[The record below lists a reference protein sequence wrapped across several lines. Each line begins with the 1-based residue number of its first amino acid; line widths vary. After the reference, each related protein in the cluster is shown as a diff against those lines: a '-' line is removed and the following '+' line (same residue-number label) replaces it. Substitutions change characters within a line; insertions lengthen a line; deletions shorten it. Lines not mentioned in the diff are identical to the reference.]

1 MASPNPSLSP
11 RVRAIAHITGPE
23 GTVQREHDLQ
33 EHLAKVAA
41 RAADNAEPFG
51 GAAWARLAGQW
62 HDIGKYRPGFQR
74 YIRQPKV
81 ADAHIEGKVPGSEK
95 THSAAGAIW
104 AIEAFRASHGEN
116 GALAAR
122 VFAYL
127 IASHHAGL
135 YDWDG
140 GLKERLVSEDSKTEF
155 AEARALAPETI
166 LDCVGFNPDLRNI
179 PGGPEGFSLW
189 VRMLFSALVDADFL
203 DTESFFD
210 PKLTNS
216 RSSFPAIL
224 ALFPVFDAHIGELAA
239 QAPATLVNK
248 LRADVLQSC
257 RQKAALTPGFFSL
270 SVPTGGGK
278 TLSSLAFALQHAKH
292 HGKRRIIYAIP
303 YTSIIEQ
310 TADIFKRIFASMGP
324 EVLVEHH
331 SQAESDERSETARSR
346 LASENWDAPLIVTTN
361 VQLFESLFAA
371 KTSRCRKLH
380 NIVGSV
386 IVLDEAQQ
394 LPPDFLQP
402 ILDVLNL
409 LVKQY
414 GVTVLLCTATQPA
427 LSSTS
432 FFDASSNLRG
442 LDNVREIVNDP
453 DELYKRLQ
461 RVNVTL
467 PLNWQTPMPWV
478 EVASAVAQEDCILVI
493 VNTRKAAKE
502 LLALLPKGTLHLS
515 ALMCGAHRSDVLE
528 VIRSRLK
535 AKREGRDLEPLRV
548 VSTQLVEAGV
558 DLDFP
563 VVWRAL
569 AGLDSIAQA
578 AGRCN
583 REGLLANGGR
593 VVVFVPPE
601 ALPNGLLRKAG
612 DECVSTLFGAT
623 EYPLSLPLFEKFF
636 RQFYRATDLDKKK
649 INDLLKVEPTTLG
662 VQFRT
667 AAHAFRLIDDG
678 DKASVVVRYS
688 EKLEEIEM
696 LLNTLKRDGP
706 ERSLMRKLQ
715 RYIVSINLRDAE
727 RLLGKGLGLAMP
739 GLYVQEADGLYDPRR
754 GFTNDDDNFNP
765 TGNVI

>member
-442 LDNVREIVNDP
+442 LENVREIVNDP

-754 GFTNDDDNFNP
+754 
-765 TGNVI
+765 

>member
-310 TADIFKRIFASMGP
+310 TA
-324 EVLVEHH
+324 
-331 SQAESDERSETARSR
+331 
-346 LASENWDAPLIVTTN
+346 
-361 VQLFESLFAA
+361 
-371 KTSRCRKLH
+371 
-380 NIVGSV
+380 
-386 IVLDEAQQ
+386 
-394 LPPDFLQP
+394 
-402 ILDVLNL
+402 
-409 LVKQY
+409 
-414 GVTVLLCTATQPA
+414 
-427 LSSTS
+427 
-432 FFDASSNLRG
+432 
-442 LDNVREIVNDP
+442 
-453 DELYKRLQ
+453 
-461 RVNVTL
+461 
-467 PLNWQTPMPWV
+467 
-478 EVASAVAQEDCILVI
+478 
-493 VNTRKAAKE
+493 
-502 LLALLPKGTLHLS
+502 
-515 ALMCGAHRSDVLE
+515 
-528 VIRSRLK
+528 
-535 AKREGRDLEPLRV
+535 
-548 VSTQLVEAGV
+548 
-558 DLDFP
+558 
-563 VVWRAL
+563 
-569 AGLDSIAQA
+569 
-578 AGRCN
+578 
-583 REGLLANGGR
+583 
-593 VVVFVPPE
+593 
-601 ALPNGLLRKAG
+601 
-612 DECVSTLFGAT
+612 
-623 EYPLSLPLFEKFF
+623 
-636 RQFYRATDLDKKK
+636 
-649 INDLLKVEPTTLG
+649 
-662 VQFRT
+662 
-667 AAHAFRLIDDG
+667 
-678 DKASVVVRYS
+678 
-688 EKLEEIEM
+688 
-696 LLNTLKRDGP
+696 
-706 ERSLMRKLQ
+706 
-715 RYIVSINLRDAE
+715 
-727 RLLGKGLGLAMP
+727 
-739 GLYVQEADGLYDPRR
+739 
-754 GFTNDDDNFNP
+754 
-765 TGNVI
+765 